1 MNSNLSPTAVGVER
15 RAMLGLHKISKAFQ
29 SGTKPQKRKGPG
41 EPGLIHSKMM

>member
-29 SGTKPQKRKGPG
+29 SGTKPQKKDPG